1 MKKKVVSEVPGVGT
15 RSVNPPVIEVWE
27 VDLGRVCL
35 AKSTAAPRCLSSADS
50 QEHARVP
57 SGSVWDEV
65 ESSDPLHRGQSI

>member
-35 AKSTAAPRCLSSADS
+35 VSRNYISY
-50 QEHARVP
+50 
-57 SGSVWDEV
+57 
-65 ESSDPLHRGQSI
+65 